1 MISSRRF
8 VSIASR
14 FKAVF
19 IDQYGVLHDGRGPYP
34 GAKEALAALKS
45 RGVKIVV
52 LSNSGR
58 TGEANA
64 QRMTLLGFEPEIY
77 DFLVTSGDVART
89 LLKSGRIPAPRAQG
103 AQCFVISSGGGEEFA
118 AALGL
123 ASTARSDDA
132 DLVIIAGSQAD
143 KLPLDHYRDLLAPA
157 ARRGAP
163 CVCVNPDT
171 LMLTAVGNAPGG
183 GRIAKIYQ
191 ELGGE
196 VIWIGKP
203 FHEIYEAAGERS
215 GVQNPRDILCVGDSV
230 EHDIVG
236 AHAFGA
242 LGALVRT
249 GVLANLSEKELAAE
263 IGKHGAVPDYVI
275 ENLAC

>member
-1 MISSRRF
+1 MISSCRF
-8 VSIASR
+8 ISIASC

-19 IDQYGVLHDGRGPYP
+19 FDQYGVLHDGRSSYP

-64 QRMTLLGFEPEIY
+64 QRMTMLGFEPEIY
-77 DFLVTSGDVART
+77 DFVVTSGDVART
-89 LLKSGRIPAPRAQG
+89 LLKSGRIPALRAPG
-103 AQCFVISSGGGEEFA
+103 TCCFVISSGGDDEFGSE
-118 AALGL
+118 LGL
-123 ASTARSDDA
+123 ASTARSGEA

-143 KLPLDHYRDLLAPA
+143 KLSLDHYRELLAPA

-171 LMLTAVGNAPGG
+171 LMLTAAGNAPGG
-183 GRIAKIYQ
+183 GRIAEIYQ

-196 VIWIGKP
+196 VMWIGKP
-203 FHEIYEAAGERS
+203 FHEIYEAAAELS

-236 AHAFGA
+236 ARTFGCFA
-242 LGALVRT
+242 ALVRT

-263 IGKHGAVPDYVI
+263 IDRHGAVPDYVI
-275 ENLAC
+275 ENLTY